1 MKRIFYIS
9 SLSLFA
15 MQSAIAMTLQIPH
28 LPSAVLVTAGERLSD
43 DGDYP
48 DRYPLLAVSNDGRG
62 ELWAINPLPD
72 FTRGNFESAS
82 CTGSGSTAVCAAV
95 GGDGIPL
102 MAISFDGGNKWTKK
116 EFDSL
121 SLCGDHGR
129 LEGVSCT
136 GNGSTAICAAA
147 GYGKDSGHPIPL
159 LTVSV
164 DGGHTWTDKVIPK
177 VIHGGYGAVSC
188 SGNGATAICTAV
200 GEQKRKEKEN
210 VLLVVSTDGG
220 QTWAQ
225 KPIDNFPTDVQY
237 PWLESVSCTGSD
249 SNTTVCAAVGNYNDI
264 NGWRYFL
271 VTSTNGGKTWATK
284 SVANYSERNE
294 LDTVSCTGSGL
305 TAVCVAGGYY
315 GLAVSTD
322 GGNTWAAKS
331 TANLEATA
339 FITSSC
345 TGSGSAAICAA
356 GGYGGL
362 AVSTDGGNTWT
373 PKSIGR
379 DPIRA
384 VNCTGSGPTAI
395 CTAAGDGYIAASTDG
410 GNNWALKSISGL
422 LPYSSFGT
430 SGGNKSLRKMHH

>member
-72 FTRGNFESAS
+72 FTRGNFESA
-82 CTGSGSTAVCAAV
+82 
-95 GGDGIPL
+95 
-102 MAISFDGGNKWTKK
+102 
-116 EFDSL
+116 
-121 SLCGDHGR
+121 
-129 LEGVSCT
+129 
-136 GNGSTAICAAA
+136 
-147 GYGKDSGHPIPL
+147 
-159 LTVSV
+159 
-164 DGGHTWTDKVIPK
+164 
-177 VIHGGYGAVSC
+177 
-188 SGNGATAICTAV
+188 
-200 GEQKRKEKEN
+200 
-210 VLLVVSTDGG
+210 
-220 QTWAQ
+220 
-225 KPIDNFPTDVQY
+225 
-237 PWLESVSCTGSD
+237 SCTGSD